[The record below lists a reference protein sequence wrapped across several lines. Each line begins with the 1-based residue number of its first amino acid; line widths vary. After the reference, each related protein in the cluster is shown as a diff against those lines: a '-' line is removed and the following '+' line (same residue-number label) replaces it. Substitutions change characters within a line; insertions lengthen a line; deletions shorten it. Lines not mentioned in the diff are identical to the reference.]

1 MAAWITHLRVADLL
15 IEKYKI
21 PSERDFVI
29 GSIAPDSG
37 IPDPNSNGYI
47 PPRRLLHRT
56 SEDGK
61 TIFYGD
67 FAREYIKK
75 DLDGDALSF
84 FAGYYAHLAT
94 DDVWARRVY
103 LPTRRKYIKQVEEY
117 GNAFRARIKRSWEN
131 LDRLYLTKNEVKSL
145 DILKNTDRVH
155 SCHLGYITPEML
167 NKKLRDIPAFYDDL
181 TIQFDEEYVF
191 LTENELDGIIGYCVD
206 LISGSD
212 VFDMFEKK

>member
-15 IEKYKI
+15 IEKFKI

-67 FAREYIKK
+67 FARKYIKK
-75 DLDGDALSF
+75 DLSDESLSF
-84 FAGYYAHLAT
+84 LVGYYAHLAT

-103 LPTRRKYIKQVEEY
+103 LPTRRKYIRQVEEF

-131 LDRLYLTKNEVKSL
+131 LDKLYLTNHTVKSL
-145 DILKNTDRVH
+145 EILKNTDRVH
-155 SCHLGYITPEML
+155 SCCLDYITPEML
-167 NKKLRDIPAFYDDL
+167 NKKLCEIPSFYDDL
-181 TIQFDEEYVF
+181 TLDFDSEYVF
-191 LTENELDGIIGYCVD
+191 LTEDELDGIIAYCFD

-212 VFDMFEKK
+212 VFDMFEKR